1 MALYKVNESF
11 SAKIQEAIISVC
23 IENYSSQGIEVDGIV
38 CVSFKNP
45 ASNCVVKIHKI
56 LSKQQKLA
64 NLLKSSELQN
74 NQINSSEHWSNEN
87 LFHNSS
93 TSNADHVSLDNQNDE
108 QIYFYED
115 SVEPVENS
123 THNDIIHEQREQQF
137 RNSKFPIQNQDE
149 NSESQIH
156 FERFCANS
164 RQRSNRFS
172 HENSR
177 QDSIYSTQCSA
188 SSEFGDIIKS
198 EQDETLQHD
207 STAEWNGSSSRKKV
221 SKKNNL
227 ETIIERFSNHN
238 NPIGINESNLEDKK
252 WNESQDNY
260 GENEFSMHIQ
270 NYAEND
276 NDESEID
283 NNSVAKYGNPV
294 CIDLSESDPDLFHVQ
309 SEIEARVNTEL
320 NNLDMSYKSF
330 DGNVDGILYGTNG
343 TESISKERP
352 NSCFKAKNNGTNRTA
367 GFSIK
372 NIKSLSQIK
381 KSLQGPFRKSRSQL
395 PQTLVSSEQ
404 RKVYC
409 KFCGIGFTNSGNKNR
424 HERSTCGAVKYKC
437 EFCASLF
444 SRSDSRARHMLY
456 CHGLAIKDRQ
466 SDFTQK
472 KNVNN
477 RSPNLKSN
485 QSIVSLN
492 SVLGTMPSICD
503 FSNSEIQ
510 SVPKEFIEKQDVM
523 VTEHSDNMVSDVV
536 QETESHTIPVQ
547 YESSS
552 DIPES

>member
-64 NLLKSSELQN
+64 NLLKSNELQN
-74 NQINSSEHWSNEN
+74 NQINSSDHWSNEN
-87 LFHNSS
+87 LYHNSS
-93 TSNADHVSLDNQNDE
+93 TSNPDDVSLDNQNDE

-115 SVEPVENS
+115 SVEHVENS
-123 THNDIIHEQREQQF
+123 THNDIIHEQRYEQRERQF
-137 RNSKFPIQNQDE
+137 HNSKFPMQNQGE
-149 NSESQIH
+149 NSENQIH
-156 FERFCANS
+156 FDRFCANS

-172 HENSR
+172 HENSK
-177 QDSIYSTQCSA
+177 QDSIYSNQCSA

-207 STAEWNGSSSRKKV
+207 NAAEWNGSSSRKNV

-238 NPIGINESNLEDKK
+238 NPSGIESNLEDKK

-276 NDESEID
+276 NDEAE
-283 NNSVAKYGNPV
+283 NETNSVAKYGNPV

-309 SEIEARVNTEL
+309 SEIEARVNLEL
-320 NNLDMSYKSF
+320 NNLDMNYKSF
-330 DGNVDGILYGTNG
+330 DGNVDGIYGSNE
-343 TESISKERP
+343 TE
-352 NSCFKAKNNGTNRTA
+352 CFKAKNNGTNRKA

-456 CHGLAIKDRQ
+456 CHGLAIRDRQ

-477 RSPNLKSN
+477 RTPKLNSN
-485 QSIVSLN
+485 QNIVSLN
-492 SVLGTMPSICD
+492 SALGTVPSICD

-510 SVPKEFIEKQDVM
+510 SVPKEVIEKQAVM
-523 VTEHSDNMVSDVV
+523 ETEHSDNIVSDVV
-536 QETESHTIPVQ
+536 QQTESHTIPVQ
-547 YESSS
+547 YESTS